1 MFRTVVLALAVAS
14 AAAFA
19 PIKAPVTRT
28 SVVTQA
34 FETEI
39 GAQQPLG
46 FWDPLG
52 LLENAD
58 QDRFD
63 RLREVGFCEG
73 LWVVGVT

>member
-1 MFRTVVLALAVAS
+1 MFRSIVLALSLTAAS
-14 AAAFA
+14 GFMG
-19 PIKAPVTRT
+19 APVAHRAARSSSTMKM
-28 SVVTQA
+28 A

-58 QDRFD
+58 Q
-63 RLREVGFCEG
+63 
-73 LWVVGVT
+73 VTFSPSRCPS